1 MKPLR
6 SLSLAAFASA
16 ALLVALV
23 QGVVAPGAGGGETT
37 PQAGPP
43 EPPPEQMPEHMAVP
57 AEETCTGCHQDYTPE
72 VYEAWYAG
80 RHGLNNV
87 KCFVCHGSTGE
98 DFRPRPP
105 AERCLGCH
113 AAQVESMAGSWL
125 AGKSC
130 FSCHPPHLLSPHDPH
145 WKTELG
151 GEP

>member
-6 SLSLAAFASA
+6 ICSLAAFAPA
-16 ALLVALV
+16 ALLVAVTL
-23 QGVVAPGAGGGETT
+23 GIVAPGAGGEETT
-37 PQAGPP
+37 PQAGPA
-43 EPPPEQMPEHMAVP
+43 EAPPVHMEVP
-57 AEETCTGCHQDYTPE
+57 AEETCTGCHQDVTPE

-80 RHGLNNV
+80 RHGLMNV

-98 DFRPRPP
+98 DFRRQPP
-105 AERCLGCH
+105 VERCQGCH
-113 AAQVESMAGSWL
+113 AAQVESMAGSWM

-130 FSCHPPHLLSPHDPH
+130 LSCHPPHLLSPHNPH